1 MKVALIG
8 ASGNAGSRILA
19 ELLSRGHEVTGI
31 VPHVEKLKPQPKL
44 TAKPGDVNDAAGL
57 ARILPGHDAVI
68 SSVRF
73 QVANPKTLIAAL
85 KIAGVR
91 RLLVVGGAGSLH
103 VPSGKQLIDTPE
115 FPAAYKPEAGAGR
128 DFLNTLRDE
137 KDLDWTFLSPS
148 GFFAPGART
157 GKFRIGA
164 EDLLVDSKGESKI
177 SMEDYAIAMVDELEK
192 PRHIRQRF
200 TVGY

>member
-8 ASGNAGSRILA
+8 ASGKAGSRILA
-19 ELLSRGHEVTGI
+19 ELLSRGHEVTGV
-31 VPHVEKLKPQPKL
+31 VPHVEKLQPHPKL
-44 TAKPGDVNDAAGL
+44 TAKQGDVNDAAGL
-57 ARILPGHDAVI
+57 ARILPGHDVVI

-73 QVANPKTLIAAL
+73 QVAVPKTLIGAV
-85 KIAGVR
+85 KKAGVR

-103 VPSGKQLIDTPE
+103 VAPGKQLIDTAE

-128 DFLNTLRDE
+128 DFLNILREE
-137 KDLDWTFLSPS
+137 KELDWTFLSPS
-148 GFFAPGART
+148 AFFAPGERK
-157 GKFRIGA
+157 GKFRLGG

-192 PRHIRQRF
+192 PRHIRSRF

>member
-8 ASGNAGSRILA
+8 ASGKAGSRILA
-19 ELLSRGHEVTGI
+19 ELLNRGHEVTGI
-31 VPHVEKLKPQPKL
+31 VPHVEKLQPHSKL
-44 TAKPGDVNDAAGL
+44 TAKQGDVNDAAGL

-73 QVANPKTLIAAL
+73 QVAVPKTLIGAV
-85 KIAGVR
+85 KKAGVR

-103 VPSGKQLIDTPE
+103 VASGKQLIDTPE

-128 DFLNTLRDE
+128 DFLNILREDKE
-137 KDLDWTFLSPS
+137 LDWTFLSPS
-148 GFFAPGART
+148 AFFAPGERT
-157 GKFRIGA
+157 GKFRLGGD
-164 EDLLVDSKGESKI
+164 DLLVDSKGESKI
-177 SMEDYAIAMVDELEK
+177 SMEDYAIAMVDEVEK
-192 PRHIRQRF
+192 PRHIRRRF